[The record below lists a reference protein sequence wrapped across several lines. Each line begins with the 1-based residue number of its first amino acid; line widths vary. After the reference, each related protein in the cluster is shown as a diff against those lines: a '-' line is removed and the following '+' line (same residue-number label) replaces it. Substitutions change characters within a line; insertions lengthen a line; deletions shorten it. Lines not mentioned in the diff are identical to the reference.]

1 MEKKTKNKATR
12 NSAKKRS
19 YSIRLMVMFPVIVLG
34 IIGIISNVLAL
45 SNLQKVNRDAKKISE
60 NCVESIATLSDI
72 RANVQNI
79 HKMALQHIIA
89 TKYDTMISIVEETE
103 AKEAELEEQLIK
115 LQDYIS
121 EEEVGEYNNMV
132 TNYLQYK
139 KAFIQLIGF
148 SATSDSAS
156 AYQYANGDFEKY
168 GSGIQTSIDKIIDSA
183 NKQAD
188 VANKELVATYQMSSG
203 YAYVNIVVSI
213 LAMVVA
219 MYVVVFKVIKP
230 TKRAQKQLEEIITDI
245 EQRQGDLTKRVDN
258 VSVREIGALN
268 EGINEFISK
277 LQKIFLTLTDNTERI
292 DVVVKSVTESVVTS
306 NDSMTDL
313 SALTE
318 ELSATMQDVSNN
330 VDKINDNTEKVNANV
345 RDIAERS
352 DEVREYSIDMKQNAD
367 SIEQSA
373 RNNLATTEAKINE
386 ILSILNQS
394 IEESK
399 SVEQVNMLTEDI
411 LSIASQT
418 NLLALNA
425 SIEAARAGEAGK
437 GFAVVAEEIRQLAES
452 STENANNIQKI
463 NNTVIQAVRNLADN
477 ATNLVNY
484 TNETILPEFNEFVE
498 TGEKNKEN
506 AAYIES
512 VMNEFAEKT
521 GSLRVSI
528 SDIADSLNTISRALN
543 DGVEGVSGVAEST
556 QMLVGDMET
565 ILKRMDENQKISEQ
579 LSQETAMFVKL

>member
-463 NNTVIQAVRNLADN
+463 NSTVIQAVRNLAEN
-477 ATNLVNY
+477 ATSLVNY
-484 TNETILPEFNEFVE
+484 TNDTILPEFTGFVE
-498 TGEKNKEN
+498 TGVKNKEN

-521 GSLRVSI
+521 ASLRVSI
-528 SDIADSLNTISRALN
+528 SDIAESLNTISRALN

-565 ILKRMDENQKISEQ
+565 ILNRMDENQKISEQ
-579 LSQETAMFVKL
+579 LSEETAMFVKL

>member
-1 MEKKTKNKATR
+1 MSMENKKTIAKN
-12 NSAKKRS
+12 SSKKHS
-19 YSIRLMVMFPVIVLG
+19 YSIRILVMLPVIILG
-34 IIGIISNVLAL
+34 FFGIVSNLLAL
-45 SNLQKVNRDAKKISE
+45 TNLQKVNSDAKNISE
-60 NCVESIATLSDI
+60 NCIESIATLSEI
-72 RANVQNI
+72 RSNVQNI

-103 AKEAELEEQLIK
+103 AREAELENQLIE

-121 EEEVGEYNNMV
+121 KEDVEEYNNIV
-132 TNYLQYK
+132 TNYKQYK
-139 KAFIQLIGF
+139 KAYIQLIAF
-148 SATSDSAS
+148 SAASDTTS
-156 AYQYANGDFEKY
+156 AYQYANGDFEKF
-168 GSGIQTSIDKIIDSA
+168 GSSIQASIDTIIDSA

-188 VANKELVATYQMSSG
+188 EANKELATTYRTSSFISIF
-203 YAYVNIVVSI
+203 AIVISI
-213 LAMVVA
+213 FAMAAAV
-219 MYVVVFKVIKP
+219 YIVVFKVIKP
-230 TKRAQKQLEEIITDI
+230 TKRAQKQLSEIITDI
-245 EQRQGDLTKRVDN
+245 EQRQGDLTKRIDD
-258 VSVREIGALN
+258 VSVKEIGALN

-277 LQKIFLTLTDNTERI
+277 LQNIFLTLTDNTERI

-318 ELSATMQDVSNN
+318 ELSATMQDVSSN

-352 DEVREYSIDMKQNAD
+352 DEVREYSIGMKQNAD
-367 SIEQSA
+367 SVEQSA
-373 RNNLATTEAKINE
+373 RNNLVTTEAKVNE

-498 TGEKNKEN
+498 TGVKNKEN

-521 GSLRVSI
+521 GSLRISI
-528 SDIADSLNTISRALN
+528 SDIAESLNTISRAIS
-543 DGVEGVSGVAEST
+543 DGVEGVNGVAEST

-565 ILKRMDENQKISEQ
+565 ILERMDENQKISEQ
-579 LSQETAMFVKL
+579 LSEETAMFVKL

>member
-1 MEKKTKNKATR
+1 MGMDKKKTVTQ
-12 NSAKKRS
+12 NSGKKHS
-19 YSIRLMVMFPVIVLG
+19 YSIRVLVMLPVIVLG
-34 IIGIISNVLAL
+34 FFGVVSNLLAL
-45 SNLQKVNRDAKKISE
+45 SNLQKVNRDAKNISE
-60 NCVESIATLSDI
+60 NCIESIATLSEI

-103 AKEAELEEQLIK
+103 VREAELEKQLVE

-121 EEEVGEYNNMV
+121 KEDVGEYNNIV
-132 TNYLQYK
+132 TNYKQYK
-139 KAFIQLIGF
+139 KAYIQLIAF
-148 SATSDSAS
+148 SASSDTTS
-156 AYQYANGDFEKY
+156 AYQYANGDFEKF
-168 GSGIQTSIDKIIDSA
+168 GSSIQNSIENIIVSA
-183 NKQAD
+183 NKQAEE
-188 VANKELVATYQMSSG
+188 ANKELKATYMSSSFFSIF
-203 YAYVNIVVSI
+203 AIVISM
-213 LAMVVA
+213 LAMAAAV
-219 MYVVVFKVIKP
+219 YVVVFKVIKP
-230 TKRAQKQLEEIITDI
+230 TKRAQKQLSDIITDI
-245 EQRQGDLTKRVDN
+245 EQRQGDLTKRVED

-277 LQKIFLTLTDNTERI
+277 LQSIFLTLTDNTERI
-292 DVVVKSVTESVVTS
+292 DVVVKSVKESVVTS
-306 NDSMTDL
+306 NDSMTDI

-330 VDKINDNTEKVNANV
+330 VDRINDNTEKVNANV

-373 RNNLATTEAKINE
+373 RSNLATTEAKVNE

-463 NNTVIQAVRNLADN
+463 NSTVIQAVRNLAEN
-477 ATNLVNY
+477 ATSLVNY
-484 TNETILPEFNEFVE
+484 TNETILPEFNDFVE
-498 TGEKNKEN
+498 TGVKNKEN

-521 GSLRVSI
+521 ASLRVSI
-528 SDIADSLNTISRALN
+528 SDIANSLNTISQSLS

-556 QMLVGDMET
+556 QILVGDMET

-579 LSQETAMFVKL
+579 LSEETAMFVKL

>member
-1 MEKKTKNKATR
+1 MDMDKKKTVIKN
-12 NSAKKRS
+12 SSKKHS
-19 YSIRLMVMFPVIVLG
+19 YSIRLLVMLPVIILG
-34 IIGIISNVLAL
+34 FIGIASNLLAL
-45 SNLQKVNRDAKKISE
+45 SNLQKVNRDAKNISE
-60 NCVESIATLSDI
+60 NCMESIATLSDI
-72 RANVQNI
+72 RSNVQTI

-89 TKYDTMISIVEETE
+89 TKYDTMISIVKESE
-103 AKEAELEEQLIK
+103 AREADLEEQLME
-115 LQDYIS
+115 LQDYTS
-121 EEEVGEYNNMV
+121 ESDVEEYNNIV

-139 KAFIQLIGF
+139 KAFIQLIAY
-148 SATSDSAS
+148 SAASDTTS
-156 AYQYANGDFEKY
+156 AYQYANGDFEKF
-168 GSGIQTSIDKIIDSA
+168 GSSIQASIDKIIDSA

-188 VANKELVATYQMSSG
+188 DANKALAATYQTSAFYSLF
-203 YAYVNIVVSI
+203 NIVVSM
-213 LAMVVA
+213 LAMVAAV
-219 MYVVVFKVIKP
+219 YVVVFKVIKP
-230 TKRAQKQLEEIITDI
+230 TKRAQEQLAKIITDI

-306 NDSMTDL
+306 NDNMTDL

-352 DEVREYSIDMKQNAD
+352 DEVKEYSIGMKQNAD
-367 SIEQSA
+367 AVEQSA
-373 RNNLATTEAKINE
+373 RTNLATTEAKVNE

-437 GFAVVAEEIRQLAES
+437 GFAVVADEIRQLAES

-463 NNTVIQAVRNLADN
+463 NSTVIQAVRNLAEN

-498 TGEKNKEN
+498 TGVKNKEN
-506 AAYIES
+506 AAYIEN

-528 SDIADSLNTISRALN
+528 SDIAESLNTISRALS

-565 ILKRMDENQKISEQ
+565 ILQRMDENQKISEQ
-579 LSQETAMFVKL
+579 LSEETAMFVKL